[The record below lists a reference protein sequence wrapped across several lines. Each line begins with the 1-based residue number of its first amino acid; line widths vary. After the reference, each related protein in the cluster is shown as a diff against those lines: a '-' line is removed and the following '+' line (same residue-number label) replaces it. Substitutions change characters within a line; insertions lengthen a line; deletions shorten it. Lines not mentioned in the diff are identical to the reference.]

1 MIYFFYVLAGF
12 LSGIFGG
19 LGMGGGT
26 LLIPVLTIFLDFD
39 QKLSQGINLL
49 SFLVMAIF
57 SIYIH
62 YRNGYIV
69 VKNIFWIIIFGV
81 MFSILGAVLM
91 SFLPSKILR
100 IGFGIF
106 LIVLSIVEFVKVFKK
121 WIVFW
126 RKIEIQRNARR
137 LAVIVDKAPK
147 ILKNIKKIKK
157 SIEKT
162 VDKSRLFMLYYIK
175 LNLWGETW

>member
-26 LLIPVLTIFLDFD
+26 LLIPILTIFLSFD

-62 YRNGYIV
+62 YRNGFIAT
-69 VKNIFWIIIFGV
+69 KNIFWIIFFGVIFSIFG
-81 MFSILGAVLM
+81 SVLM
-91 SFLPSKILR
+91 SFLPSKILK
-100 IGFGIF
+100 IIFGVF
-106 LIVLSIVEFVKVFKK
+106 LCCLAVVEFVKVFKK
-121 WIVFW
+121 
-126 RKIEIQRNARR
+126 
-137 LAVIVDKAPK
+137 
-147 ILKNIKKIKK
+147 
-157 SIEKT
+157 
-162 VDKSRLFMLYYIK
+162 
-175 LNLWGETW
+175 